1 MTPCEDLRE
10 ARLIVVPDINNV
22 QKKYRAMAA
31 LMGRTILSGPVLDGH
46 GGAKLVY
53 TAGFKCAAFVFVS
66 DAFKRAEPGLTLIL
80 RLACAKA
87 ANESRNGWQA
97 KTLEEACKKTSQKKQ
112 LVLKGKHEAIPG
124 NRPKQVLSLT
134 GDEFVAWATKT
145 YFLDTRSAWIK
156 GA

>member
-1 MTPCEDLRE
+1 
-10 ARLIVVPDINNV
+10 
-22 QKKYRAMAA
+22 
-31 LMGRTILSGPVLDGH
+31 MGCTILSGPVLDGH
-46 GGAKLVY
+46 DGAKLVY
-53 TAGFKCAAFVFVS
+53 TAGFKFAAFVFVS
-66 DAFKRAEPGLTLIL
+66 AAFKRAEPGLTLIL

-87 ANESRNGWQA
+87 ANESKNGWQA
-97 KTLEEACKKTSQKKQ
+97 KTLEVCKKTGQKKQ
-112 LVLKGKHEAIPG
+112 LVLKGKDEAIPG